1 MKSRSMVKAEKR
13 RRLWFILKLVLSAS
27 ILVFLLVAKVSVRDI
42 LSVLR
47 TVRPG
52 WILVAF
58 SLHAVGLLISAYRW
72 QILARA
78 QGDEIPL
85 GFLARSYLVGQF
97 FNIFLPTRFGGDVV
111 RIWDGS
117 RYSRS
122 LLKSS
127 AIVIVERLTGIVV
140 LLLFALVASLF
151 RLEMARGVPV
161 IWAALLVGCAGL
173 LCIALF
179 FTPLARR
186 LLEALPERGP
196 LGWLKDKA
204 LRFRETVLLY
214 RKRPGP
220 FLAALLWALL
230 LQINVVVYY
239 ILIGKAFGLDIRPL
253 DYFIFVPIVLLVQ
266 TIPVSINGWG
276 VREASY
282 IEIFK
287 FYGIG
292 AGTAFSFS
300 LVEVGIGLV
309 VGAVGGVVYVLRK

>member
-1 MKSRSMVKAEKR
+1 MVKTVKR
-13 RRLWFILKLVLSAS
+13 RRLGFLLKLVFSVS
-27 ILVFLLVAKVSVRDI
+27 ILVFLLTAKVSLRD
-42 LSVLR
+42 VLR
-47 TVRPG
+47 VLAGVHPG
-52 WILVAF
+52 WIAIAF
-58 SLHAVGLLISAYRW
+58 SLHAIGLLISAYRW

-78 QGDEIPL
+78 QGDQVPL

-97 FNIFLPTRFGGDVV
+97 FNAFLPTRFGGDVV

-117 RYSRS
+117 RYSKS

-127 AIVIVERLTGIVV
+127 AIVVVERLTGIIV
-140 LLLFALVASLF
+140 LFLFALVASLF
-151 RLEMARGVPV
+151 RIDMARRIPV
-161 IWAALLVGCAGL
+161 VALALLLGCAGL
-173 LCIALF
+173 LAIALF
-179 FTPLARR
+179 FTPFARR
-186 LLEALPERGP
+186 LLAALPERGAA
-196 LGWLKDKA
+196 GWVRDRA
-204 LRFRETVLLY
+204 LRFRETVLHY
-214 RKRPGP
+214 RERPGP
-220 FLAALLWALL
+220 FLAALGWAFL
-230 LQINVVVYY
+230 LQVNVVVYY
-239 ILIGKAFGLDIRPL
+239 ILIGKAFRLAIRPL

-266 TIPVSINGWG
+266 ILPISINGWG